1 LLQMIATMN
10 KCLEI
15 LDKIAL
21 PLTFAAQDDYRC
33 LPLMRDMEKTMK
45 TLAERLRQEI
55 SLISFP
61 EDRESGMRMA
71 ESLKNFDAI
80 FTGFDQA
87 SLEAK
92 VKGVATSLSLIQGI
106 ERIITH
112 ALPAHPAPEAGN
124 NSAFPEINYART
136 CFERLALP
144 VLSVKGVGA
153 KTAALLE
160 KKGLLKIE
168 DLIYFLPRRYE
179 DRRFPVN
186 ISQARVGVR
195 ETITGTV
202 TQSEIKFYGKRPVFE
217 ATIED
222 GTGFLKAKWF
232 KGSSAYLR
240 QIFKKGNR
248 VIFTGE
254 TGLYSM
260 QKEMV
265 HPDFEILDQESDN
278 LLHFKRIVPIYS
290 ETEGLYQKNLRR
302 TMKQAV
308 DEYASCVLSPIP
320 EEICKRH
327 RLIEIREAI
336 MQAHFPTMDQNV
348 EDYNAGLTAAH
359 RRLIFDEFFF
369 FQLAMAL
376 KKNGQSLEKGIAFKT
391 GGEKLQK
398 FYNIL
403 PFSLTA
409 AQRRVIG
416 EIERDMAKACA
427 MNRLIQGDVGCGKT
441 VVSMAAMATV
451 CSNGYQAAMMAPT
464 EILAE
469 QHYGNIKNWAE
480 ELEINTVLLTGK
492 KSVADKKHI
501 YGQIRAGE
509 AQIIIGTHALIQEE
523 VTFHRLGLAV
533 IDEQHR
539 FGVVQRATLREKGG
553 NPDILVMTATPIPR
567 TLAMTVYGDLDVSV
581 IDEMPPG
588 RQIIPTRV
596 FYEQHRGKVYEIIRK
611 EIKKAHQVFIVYPL
625 VEESEHLDMKDA
637 TGMAEHLQREIFPE
651 CRVGL
656 VHGKLKRAE
665 KEEIMAAFREKK
677 LHILVATT
685 VIEVG
690 IDVPQ
695 ASLMVIEHAERFG
708 LSQLHQL
715 RGRVG
720 RSDIPSACI
729 LLAQGSS
736 SEDSRKRLRIMEKTN
751 DGFLIAEEDLG
762 LRGPGEF
769 MGTRQSGL
777 PDFRIANLLR
787 DGKILREAK
796 TSAFSLVKDDP
807 LLEKP
812 EHRLLKRVLMKRWEG
827 RLELA
832 QT

>member
-1 LLQMIATMN
+1 MLYSNNKTKDRSIA
-10 KCLEI
+10 
-15 LDKIAL
+15 
-21 PLTFAAQDDYRC
+21 PRC
-33 LPLMRDMEKTMK
+33 PY
-45 TLAERLRQEI
+45 
-55 SLISFP
+55 
-61 EDRESGMRMA
+61 
-71 ESLKNFDAI
+71 
-80 FTGFDQA
+80 A
-87 SLEAK
+87 STY
-92 VKGVATSLSLIQGI
+92 V
-106 ERIITH
+106 
-112 ALPAHPAPEAGN
+112 
-124 NSAFPEINYART
+124 
-136 CFERLALP
+136 LALW
-144 VLSVKGVGA
+144 
-153 KTAALLE
+153 AL
-160 KKGLLKIE
+160 
-168 DLIYFLPRRYE
+168 
-179 DRRFPVN
+179 
-186 ISQARVGVR
+186 Q
-195 ETITGTV
+195 
-202 TQSEIKFYGKRPVFE
+202 
-217 ATIED
+217 
-222 GTGFLKAKWF
+222 
-232 KGSSAYLR
+232 
-240 QIFKKGNR
+240 
-248 VIFTGE
+248 GE
-254 TGLYSM
+254 
-260 QKEMV
+260 
-265 HPDFEILDQESDN
+265 H
-278 LLHFKRIVPIYS
+278 
-290 ETEGLYQKNLRR
+290 
-302 TMKQAV
+302 
-308 DEYASCVLSPIP
+308 
-320 EEICKRH
+320 
-327 RLIEIREAI
+327 
-336 MQAHFPTMDQNV
+336 
-348 EDYNAGLTAAH
+348 
-359 RRLIFDEFFF
+359 
-369 FQLAMAL
+369 
-376 KKNGQSLEKGIAFKT
+376 
-391 GGEKLQK
+391 
-398 FYNIL
+398 
-403 PFSLTA
+403 
-409 AQRRVIG
+409 
-416 EIERDMAKACA
+416 
-427 MNRLIQGDVGCGKT
+427 
-441 VVSMAAMATV
+441 
-451 CSNGYQAAMMAPT
+451 
-464 EILAE
+464 
-469 QHYGNIKNWAE
+469 IKNWAE

-492 KSVADKKHI
+492 KSIAEKKHI

-523 VTFHRLGLAV
+523 VTFHRLGLAI

-596 FYEQHRGKVYEIIRK
+596 FYEQHRGKVYETIRK

-665 KEEIMAAFREKK
+665 KEEIMAAFHEKK

-685 VIEVG
+685 VVEVG

-729 LLAQGSS
+729 LLAQGSG

-787 DGKILREAK
+787 DGKILSEAK
-796 TSAFSLVKDDP
+796 TSAFSLVKEDP

-812 EHRLLKRVLMKRWEG
+812 EHRLLKTVLMRRWEG